1 MIGRTLLTAFGT
13 AAVVS
18 FGKESIELGSDL
30 AEVQNVVD
38 VTFSH
43 MSASVDDWA
52 KSAQKAYG
60 LSETMAKN
68 MSALLAL
75 WRRLSALLNSRHLIC
90 PHH

>member
-43 MSASVDDWA
+43 MSVSVDDWA
-52 KSAQKAYG
+52 KSAQNPTACLKLWLKICRHFWFYG
-60 LSETMAKN
+60 GGF
-68 MSALLAL
+68 
-75 WRRLSALLNSRHLIC
+75 RLY
-90 PHH
+90 